1 MEDYKYM
8 IKRLENRRQLILAL
22 AFIPALLFPLAFM
35 LITRFGGYIA
45 LSIALFYVITGFL
58 AVYLSNK

>member
-8 IKRLENRRQLILAL
+8 IKRLENRRRVILAL

-45 LSIALFYVITGFL
+45 LSIALFYIVTGFL
-58 AVYLSNK
+58 PIYLSNK

>member
-8 IKRLENRRQLILAL
+8 IKRLENRRRVILAL

-45 LSIALFYVITGFL
+45 LSIALFYIVTGFL
-58 AVYLSNK
+58 AIYLSNK